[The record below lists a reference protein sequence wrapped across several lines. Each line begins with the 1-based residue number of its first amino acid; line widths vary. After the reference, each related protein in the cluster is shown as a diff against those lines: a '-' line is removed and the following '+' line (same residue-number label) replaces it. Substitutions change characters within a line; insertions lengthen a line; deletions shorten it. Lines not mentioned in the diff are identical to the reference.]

1 MKEELEMEAARVNE
15 DTNEEAMMEWYDDD
29 EPVTCEWCS

>member
-1 MKEELEMEAARVNE
+1 MKEELDMDALRANE
-15 DTNEEAMMEWYDDD
+15 DTNEEAIMEWFDDD